1 MVVQVDGERLLSLIG
16 RTYDAAL
23 DGTLWSG
30 LGPEIAETFNATSVS
45 LRLRS
50 DRTGRAP
57 LLACTDNM
65 LAVNADEYA
74 NSHFWRLDK
83 WAGRAAE
90 IGMSKVFTSRDLVA
104 DDELERSEWYWDWL
118 RKADIFYVVGAVFP
132 FGEDEIFSLGI
143 HRPRRAGN
151 FEEEDKRPVAQFLP
165 HLQRALQ
172 LSRQLPG
179 AIEREATLDAL
190 ERTGIATLVVVEDGI
205 ILYANPEAESLML
218 RGNAIMSCEG
228 RLRTFHDGTGKLL
241 AAAIENALETAAGA
255 PRPVSRALAIPR
267 RNRLPITALVSPF
280 RPVRDG
286 LGPSV
291 PAAIVFIRDPERP
304 CASQEALQGM
314 FGLTASEA
322 AIASALADG
331 QSPNDIAASSRITL
345 NTIRTHIK
353 SVFTKTGTNRQP
365 ELVALLRGTV
375 AVLQRK

>member
-23 DGTLWSG
+23 DGKLWSG

-132 FGEDEIFSLGI
+132 FGEDEVFSLGI
-143 HRPRRAGN
+143 HKPRRAGPPGLIRVA
-151 FEEEDKRPVAQFLP
+151 DKTRIGPGGELGPAWLFSGNP
-165 HLQRALQ
+165 RCRITTIGC
-172 LSRQLPG
+172 SRRSACPCCQ
-179 AIEREATLDAL
+179 
-190 ERTGIATLVVVEDGI
+190 
-205 ILYANPEAESLML
+205 M
-218 RGNAIMSCEG
+218 MSV
-228 RLRTFHDGTGKLL
+228 RSKAAVLL
-241 AAAIENALETAAGA
+241 
-255 PRPVSRALAIPR
+255 
-267 RNRLPITALVSPF
+267 
-280 RPVRDG
+280 RPVRRTACSG
-286 LGPSV
+286 VWALPSV
-291 PAAIVFIRDPERP
+291 FQNSQPSVEPATN
-304 CASQEALQGM
+304 
-314 FGLTASEA
+314 TACVVPP
-322 AIASALADG
+322 AIAATAAL
-331 QSPNDIAASSRITL
+331 
-345 NTIRTHIK
+345 K
-353 SVFTKTGTNRQP
+353 
-365 ELVALLRGTV
+365 
-375 AVLQRK
+375 AVV